1 MSDRPERPIFCG
13 NFEYDAE
20 EREVLRLFER
30 FGRVDRIDMKTGFAF
45 VYMCDKRDA
54 DDAIRKLDD
63 YEFGQKRRRL
73 KVQWAKQS
81 ENDRKRELKPS
92 TTLFVVN
99 FDSQRVRERDLER
112 YFEYYGR
119 ITRVE
124 IKRNYAFVQFD
135 DIKDAQK
142 AMEGTNGKQFMGRTI
157 TSEYVQNENPF
168 SRSTGGGG
176 GGGGRSRSRSPVRRG
191 GRSPS
196 PRRRSPSPAPR
207 RRSPSLR
214 RGRSIS
220 PPPRR
225 VERSLSPPP
234 RRADRSMSPPPRR
247 GRDSRSRSP

>member
-1 MSDRPERPIFCG
+1 
-13 NFEYDAE
+13 
-20 EREVLRLFER
+20 
-30 FGRVDRIDMKTGFAF
+30 
-45 VYMCDKRDA
+45 VYMCDSRDA
-54 DDAIRKLDD
+54 EDAIRKLDD

-81 ENDRKRELKPS
+81 EKDRKRELKPS

-112 YFEYYGR
+112 FFEYYGH

-168 SRSTGGGG
+168 SRSIAAAGGG
-176 GGGGRSRSRSPVRRG
+176 GGGGRDRSRSPPLRG

-196 PRRRSPSPAPR
+196 SRRRSPSPAPR
-207 RRSPSLR
+207 RRSPSPR
-214 RGRSIS
+214 RGRSVSPPPRRMERSVSPPPRRVDRSIS

-225 VERSLSPPP
+225 VDRSISPPP
-234 RRADRSMSPPPRR
+234 RRVDRSISPPPRR
-247 GRDSRSRSP
+247 GRDSRSRSRSP